1 MWTATASKG
10 VLWSACASIVSNLP
24 GKASDFPR
32 SLCKVQLPSVARSRV
47 CFAVENARDML
58 FFRRRCRLTD
68 KNQNPQAVRW
78 AAVSFSRVGGF
89 FGGVFRR
96 MQVVVFLGRRG
107 LNQPR
112 KVCDTSSLSGGGRY
126 RNRVAPDASVA
137 FSSRWTP
144 AANCMIVGSCS
155 AETVNHETVKTPR

>member
-24 GKASDFPR
+24 GKASDFPH
-32 SLCKVQLPSVARSRV
+32 SLCKVQLSSVARSRMLRRRE
-47 CFAVENARDML
+47 CARYAFLPARDVDCSIKTKIRNL
-58 FFRRRCRLTD
+58 FD
-68 KNQNPQAVRW
+68 G
-78 AAVSFSRVGGF
+78 AAVSFLRVGVW
-89 FGGVFRR
+89 GGVFRR

-137 FSSRWTP
+137 FSRTRTP